1 MTGDLWEVEITKED
15 IQMVNKHI
23 ERWLTSVIIREMQ
36 INTMMTYNLILIR
49 MVASNTNDQSEI
61 RK

>member
-36 INTMMTYNLILIR
+36 INTMMT
-49 MVASNTNDQSEI
+49 
-61 RK
+61 

>member
-15 IQMVNKHI
+15 IQMANKHI